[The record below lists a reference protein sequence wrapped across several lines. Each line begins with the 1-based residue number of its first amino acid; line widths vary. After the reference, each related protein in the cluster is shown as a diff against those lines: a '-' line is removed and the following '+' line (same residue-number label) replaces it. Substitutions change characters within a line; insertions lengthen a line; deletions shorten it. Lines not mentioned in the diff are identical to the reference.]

1 MGYEMSEQNVRA
13 LQISTA
19 VIEIST
25 GFALLIFP
33 SVTAELLL
41 GQKLE
46 SLVDLSMARFSG
58 AGLLTL
64 GIVCWMVPGQLHSP
78 ISRGLVVAMLF
89 YYIAVA
95 GALAFASLHLGLHG
109 SALWP
114 IIVLHAAMSAW
125 CAITMKQRPPAST
138 V

>member
-64 GIVCWMVPGQLHSP
+64 GIVC
-78 ISRGLVVAMLF
+78 
-89 YYIAVA
+89 
-95 GALAFASLHLGLHG
+95 
-109 SALWP
+109 
-114 IIVLHAAMSAW
+114 
-125 CAITMKQRPPAST
+125 
-138 V
+138 

>member
-19 VIEIST
+19 VIEIRA

-58 AGLLTL
+58 AGFIDAWDRLLD
-64 GIVCWMVPGQLHSP
+64 
-78 ISRGLVVAMLF
+78 
-89 YYIAVA
+89 
-95 GALAFASLHLGLHG
+95 GAR
-109 SALWP
+109 P
-114 IIVLHAAMSAW
+114 AA
-125 CAITMKQRPPAST
+125 
-138 V
+138 